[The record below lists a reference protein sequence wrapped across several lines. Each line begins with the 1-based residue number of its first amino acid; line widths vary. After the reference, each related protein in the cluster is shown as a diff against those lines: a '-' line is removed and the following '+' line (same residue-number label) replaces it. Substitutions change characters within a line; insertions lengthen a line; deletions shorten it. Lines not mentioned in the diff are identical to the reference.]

1 MTEFSVPDC
10 LVFKIEEI
18 ECDNDKLDTSLFI
31 FYDQR
36 EKKYVLR
43 GRRRW
48 TQNFQT
54 CTYSYDCK
62 SIDDM
67 VVFLSYIIAKNNRIN
82 EILYNYDNLPDSSN
96 DVTFEFLFEYEN
108 KDYEISG
115 YNNNMMSKKRLHMLL
130 RMLRKVGNKY

>member
-1 MTEFSVPDC
+1 MSEFSVPDC

-48 TQNFQT
+48 SQNFQT

>member
-1 MTEFSVPDC
+1 MTEFNVPDC
-10 LVFKIEEI
+10 LVLKIEEI
-18 ECDNDKLDTSLFI
+18 ERDKDLLDTSLFV

-36 EKKYVLR
+36 EQKYVLR

-48 TQNFQT
+48 TQTFQS

-67 VVFLSYIIAKNNRIN
+67 IVFLSYIIDKNNTIN
-82 EILYNYDNLPDSSN
+82 EILYNYDNLSDSSN

-115 YNNNMMSKKRLHMLL
+115 YNNNKMSKKRLHMLL

>member
-1 MTEFSVPDC
+1 MTDYSVPDC

>member
-1 MTEFSVPDC
+1 MTDYSVPDC
-10 LVFKIEEI
+10 LVLKIEEI
-18 ECDNDKLDTSLFI
+18 ECDNDKLDTSLFV

-36 EKKYVLR
+36 EQKYVLR

-48 TQNFQT
+48 SQNFQA

-115 YNNNMMSKKRLHMLL
+115 YNNNTMSKKRLHMLL

>member
-1 MTEFSVPDC
+1 
-10 LVFKIEEI
+10 
-18 ECDNDKLDTSLFI
+18 
-31 FYDQR
+31 
-36 EKKYVLR
+36 
-43 GRRRW
+43 
-48 TQNFQT
+48 
-54 CTYSYDCK
+54 
-62 SIDDM
+62 M

-115 YNNNMMSKKRLHMLL
+115 YNNNTMSKKRLHMLL